1 MTVPANHFFEGYCNV
16 IPTVP
21 SSGLFTSQHSAI
33 KDTPHLF
40 VSSGPEGPS
49 MGMFPKRIFWFLQP
63 ILALEESNFP
73 DFIVRGIKAQGE
85 HTSPTCIEAHCWSIA
100 LSGGNFLAKAET
112 GSHKALAYVLPAVIH
127 VRQQSPLE
135 ERGGP
140 IVVVLAPTPKLA
152 KQVHNVA

>member
-1 MTVPANHFFEGYCNV
+1 MASKAFLCLKPKAEASKEITY
-16 IPTVP
+16 
-21 SSGLFTSQHSAI
+21 GLAYAPVARTQHGS
-33 KDTPHLF
+33 
-40 VSSGPEGPS
+40 
-49 MGMFPKRIFWFLQP
+49 PKGKLHGGDDVLKP